1 MGLDMYLT
9 AKRYVWKHLD
19 EEQSLQSELNKVME
33 EELCSTDMRV
43 SEVSVNAFYWRKA
56 NAIHKWFVDNVQGGE
71 DNCREYWVQDTQ
83 LKQLL
88 QLCQLA
94 LEHKDKPDKILPTA
108 DGFFFGSTDYEEWYW
123 ADIENTI
130 EGLEKVLQL
139 DTSKWDFYY
148 RASW

>member
-19 EEQSLQSELNKVME
+19 EEQSLQGELDKVME
-33 EELCSTDMRV
+33 AELCGADMRV
-43 SEVSVNAFYWRKA
+43 SEVSVNAMYWRKA

-88 QLCQLA
+88 HMCQLA

-108 DGFFFGSTDYEEWYW
+108 DGFFFGSTEYEEWYW
-123 ADIENTI
+123 DDIQNTVK
-130 EGLEKVLQL
+130 GLEKVLQL
-139 DTSKWDFYY
+139 NTSKWDFYY